1 MEVAVSA
8 PADSWTSK
16 RDALWEAL
24 RTAADLNESF
34 HHFHL
39 YSFFFYFFILE
50 ILFLFKKI
58 FLHLFIYLSL
68 AALGPRCC
76 PRAFSSCGEQGL
88 LFLAVH
94 GLPIAVASPVVEHG
108 L

>member
-1 MEVAVSA
+1 MKAF
-8 PADSWTSK
+8 TTFICI
-16 RDALWEAL
+16 L
-24 RTAADLNESF
+24 
-34 HHFHL
+34 
-39 YSFFFYFFILE
+39 FFFYFFILE